1 MDEIHI
7 VRCYV
12 NQRLVRSELCMSLW
26 EADLKAKEYIEI
38 GHYDEVKIVRQGEE
52 NA

>member
-1 MDEIHI
+1 MNVIHI

-12 NQRLVRSELCMSLW
+12 NKKVVRSEICMSLW
-26 EADLKAKEYIEI
+26 EADLKAKEYIEM
-38 GHYDEVKIVRQGEE
+38 GQYEEVKIITQGEE